1 MRRITQL
8 EGELKKLTKKRA
20 VQSAQ
25 RLKSRLHNVSIAGYT
40 NAGKSTLLNALT
52 DAGVHAENR
61 LFATL
66 DARTRRLDLPGG
78 ETILVSDTVGFIRK
92 LPHQLVE
99 AFRSTLEVVLE
110 SELIVHVVDAS
121 APNPEAQMATVR
133 EVLGEIGGGE
143 IAELLVFNKCD
154 LNPEEAERLVRAYP
168 GSVAVS
174 AKTGEGIEGLLDAMA
189 AWLRAQSKV
198 VDLDIPFARGDVL
211 AAEHREGEVLEVV
224 HGERGTRVRVRVDS
238 AGAAR
243 FENWLVG

>member
-1 MRRITQL
+1 M
-8 EGELKKLTKKRA
+8 
-20 VQSAQ
+20 
-25 RLKSRLHNVSIAGYT
+25 KSRLHNVSIAGYT

-66 DARTRRLDLPGG
+66 DARTRRLALEGG

-121 APNPEAQMATVR
+121 APSPEAQMATVR

-143 IAELLVFNKCD
+143 IPELLVFNKAD
-154 LNPEEAERLVRAYP
+154 LAPDEADRLMRAHP
-168 GSVAVS
+168 GSVALS
-174 AKTGEGIEGLLDAMA
+174 AKSGTGIDDLLEALSRE
-189 AWLRAQSKV
+189 LRAKMKV
-198 VDLDIPFARGDVL
+198 LDLDIPFARGDVL
-211 AAEHREGEVLEVV
+211 AAVHREGEVLHES
-224 HGERGTRVRVRVDS
+224 HGDTGTRVSVRLDA

-243 FENWLVG
+243 FENWVVSA